1 MNDGMDYDHNTLEDD
16 LFHDDD
22 EDCPALMTKMVKT
35 ILTAVQ
41 H

>member
-1 MNDGMDYDHNTLEDD
+1 MIARTDYDHSTLEDD

-22 EDCPALMTKMVKT
+22 EDRLALMTKMVKT
-35 ILTAVQ
+35 ILTPIQ